1 MKPYIKNL
9 KVIDSGLTLVQN
21 EKTVILF
28 NKPIYVGAAVL
39 DLSKLLMYDFYYN
52 VLKKKVNPELI
63 YMDTDSFIVE
73 LDSDNPH
80 KELAEYMDL
89 SNLGEYYPYC
99 PTEKIENK
107 DKNKGVLGKFKDES
121 AGQVISKVIALRSKM
136 YSVKYYTGEEIKRI
150 KGISRT
156 TVKKNVNFE
165 DYENTLDNKTI
176 QRHKMKTIRSIN
188 HDVQLLTINKVSLS
202 PFDDKR
208 YILDDGV
215 ITLPFGHSAIN

>member
-1 MKPYIKNL
+1 
-9 KVIDSGLTLVQN
+9 
-21 EKTVILF
+21 
-28 NKPIYVGAAVL
+28 
-39 DLSKLLMYDFYYN
+39 MYW
-52 VLKKKVNPELI
+52 
-63 YMDTDSFIVE
+63 
-73 LDSDNPH
+73 
-80 KELAEYMDL
+80 
-89 SNLGEYYPYC
+89 
-99 PTEKIENK
+99 
-107 DKNKGVLGKFKDES
+107 
-121 AGQVISKVIALRSKM
+121 
-136 YSVKYYTGEEIKRI
+136 VKYYTGEEIKRI

-215 ITLPFGHSAIN
+215 ITLPFGHRAIN